1 MQVHVWFGL
10 VWIAIQRRLNIHIIA
25 QHNVYF
31 VSNKYSFQNNNSNSS
46 SSTQNKMCSLLENVS
61 HFNEVEGDK
70 PTTAWHLT
78 RQLAILEKYEI
89 SFKRKLFRVSVYVCA
104 CLSSVNSFKQST
116 LFFSRRLSH
125 SSIHCDCIKLIYMC
139 DVCGAL
145 HADSIQSA
153 CLHTYIFVSIRYISL
168 LLFFLLLLFQFIDLQ
183 EWYYAHLHLLVNQWQ
198 AHILKNEKLICEH
211 SIL

>member
-116 LFFSRRLSH
+116 LFSLSPRLPLLYSLWLYQVNLHVWCVRCTAFH
-125 SSIHCDCIKLIYMC
+125 SIGLFTYIYFCIDSIHFT
-139 DVCGAL
+139 
-145 HADSIQSA
+145 SA
-153 CLHTYIFVSIRYISL
+153 I
-168 LLFFLLLLFQFIDLQ
+168 FLLLLFQFIDLQ
-183 EWYYAHLHLLVNQWQ
+183 EWYYAQLHLLVNQWQ

-211 SIL
+211 SLL